1 MSGLGTGFD
10 HPATEAVAAI
20 DAALDALQDAN
31 LWSLPTAE
39 LGRLLVGLETTAR
52 RLDAARVELTAHAEK
67 SGVAQ
72 REGAVSLAAF
82 LRARADVAPRVT
94 RGRLHLHAALSNR
107 ELTREAFGAG
117 VISQTGAEAVC
128 NALDTLPAEAPA
140 RLITPVE
147 QLLVD
152 TAAEEGT
159 AAVTRRAME
168 ITHRFAPDELARRE
182 TNASEQDRF
191 NLTLRPD
198 GGISFRGHYGVEAA
212 ASVLPVL
219 NAFAAPHPAVD
230 GIPDLRDA
238 ERRYAD
244 AFLHICTLAGT
255 DPAAPRH
262 RGEPPHVNVTI
273 SYDALRG
280 ALGQAPGVL
289 DHGAPISAETA
300 RMWAC
305 DAKII
310 PLVLGANSEPLD
322 IGRASRIWPPAIARA
337 ITTRDGGCVIPGCDR
352 PPSRTRI
359 HPLPFWAAGRQP
371 CLDNGALVCETDHNQ
386 VHKQGWTIRIRDDG
400 LPWVTPPAWIDPGRT
415 PRLHSRFKNRQ
426 LEEP

>member
-20 DAALDALQDAN
+20 AAGLADLRAAN

-39 LGRLLVGLETTAR
+39 LGHLVVQAEVLAR
-52 RLDAARVELTAHAEK
+52 QLCAIQVELTAQAEK
-67 SGVAQ
+67 CGVAQ

-94 RGRLHLHAALSNR
+94 RGRLQLHTALSDR
-107 ELTREAFGAG
+107 EITKEAFAGG

-128 NALDTLPAEAPA
+128 TALDSLPAGVPA
-140 RLITPVE
+140 RLIIPVE
-147 QLLVD
+147 HLLVE
-152 TAAEEGT
+152 AAAQEGT
-159 AAVTRRAME
+159 AAVTRRAIE
-168 ITHRFAPDELARRE
+168 IAHRFAPDELARRE
-182 TNASEQDRF
+182 ARASERDRF

-198 GGISFRGHYGVEAA
+198 GGISFRGRYGVETA

-230 GIPDLRDA
+230 EIPDLRDA

-255 DPAAPRH
+255 DPAAPKH

-280 ALGQAPGVL
+280 ELGQPPGLL
-289 DHGAPISAETA
+289 DHGAPVSAETA

-310 PLVLGANSEPLD
+310 PIVLGANSEPLD

-352 PPSRTRI
+352 PPSWTRI
-359 HPLPFWAAGRQP
+359 HHLRFWAAGGQTS
-371 CLDNGALVCETDHNQ
+371 LDNGALVCETHHTH
-386 VHKQGWTIRIRDDG
+386 VHKHGWTIRIRDG
-400 LPWVTPPAWIDPGRT
+400 LPWVTPPAWIDPTRT